1 MFRGKLFPQSS
12 SGVSSQRQSHAS
24 GKHES
29 GVVSLPPSYFTND
42 YSDAKMDLHELIRD
56 IIRDFELNEDQQ
68 RAFTIVA
75 SHAGGI
81 QREPLRMFL
90 GGMGG
95 TGKSTVIRALMEF
108 FRRRGEHHRFIILAP
123 TGTAAALLNGFTY
136 HSVLGMGWGSSSG
149 IVGLDGSGIRNVHDR
164 LSRVDYIFIDEISML
179 NCGDMYRISANL

>member
-1 MFRGKLFPQSS
+1 
-12 SGVSSQRQSHAS
+12 
-24 GKHES
+24 
-29 GVVSLPPSYFTND
+29 
-42 YSDAKMDLHELIRD
+42 D
-56 IIRDFELNEDQQ
+56 IIAEFSLNNDQQ
-68 RAFTIVA
+68 RAFTIIA
-75 SHAGGI
+75 KHAGGV
-81 QREPLRMFL
+81 QTEPLRMFL

-136 HSVLGMGWGSSSG
+136 HSVLGMGWGTNTNG
-149 IVGLDGSGIRNVHDR
+149 VVGLDASGVRNVHDC